1 MSQKIDASLFRR
13 ILKKYEWDSKYTKL
27 NKEESSLLLYK
38 DIQIKHFIN
47 KIFEDNGLL
56 IMTCKL
62 GQN

>member
-13 ILKKYEWDSKYTKL
+13 ILERYEWDSKYTKL

-47 KIFEDNGLL
+47 IVC
-56 IMTCKL
+56 ISI
-62 GQN
+62 